1 MNPAV
6 KHRISVPFTFETYP
20 RRNHGRMLQDSR
32 REDIRMNRRILTCTM
47 IFLLAVTAGC
57 KKQANDQDAIRATID
72 KHLNARADL
81 NLSAMD
87 REVKQISV
95 NGDHA
100 TAQVEFRL
108 KQGNA
113 SMQVEY
119 ALDRQGGEW
128 TITNSQPAGGQN
140 PHSGGMPLPN
150 SPDSGGNST
159 PQGHPPVN

>member
-1 MNPAV
+1 MSSDLAPEA
-6 KHRISVPFTFETYP
+6 
-20 RRNHGRMLQDSR
+20 
-32 REDIRMNRRILTCTM
+32 IRMNRRIWICTM
-47 IFLLAVTAGC
+47 IFLLAIAAGC
-57 KKQANDQDAIRATID
+57 KKQANDQDAIRASIE
-72 KHLNARADL
+72 KHLSGRADL

-108 KQGNA
+108 KQSNA

-119 ALDRQGGEW
+119 ALERQGGVW
-128 TITNSQPAGGQN
+128 AVTNSQPGGGQS
-140 PHSGGMPLPN
+140 PHPGMVPPTPT
-150 SPDSGGNST
+150 SPDLGGNSM

>member
-1 MNPAV
+1 M
-6 KHRISVPFTFETYP
+6 ILLFTF
-20 RRNHGRMLQDSR
+20 
-32 REDIRMNRRILTCTM
+32 
-47 IFLLAVTAGC
+47 AAGC
-57 KKQANDQDAIRATID
+57 KKQVNDQDAIRASID
-72 KHLNARADL
+72 KRLSGLAGL

-108 KQGNA
+108 KQGNG

-119 ALDRQGGEW
+119 ALERQGWEW
-128 TITNSQPAGGQN
+128 TVTNSQPGGGQSPHFGMMPPN
-140 PHSGGMPLPN
+140 PT
-150 SPDSGGNST
+150 SPDSGGNSM